1 MVAFLPANPG
11 AGTCAAIKR
20 ERASRTGPHFNPEEI
35 QAVLGVEV
43 IVEVG
48 VMCVGADLYLSDVI
62 AKSRSAIDWQDIF
75 HSFR

>member
-1 MVAFLPANPG
+1 MVAFLSANPG
-11 AGTCAAIKR
+11 AGMCAAIKR

-35 QAVLGVEV
+35 QAVL
-43 IVEVG
+43 G